1 MKEKKNTKKK
11 TTNKKKVENVKKV
24 IHKKAET
31 KKVETKKVDNIKV
44 EKEIVE
50 KRLEVKSVEKPKNN
64 KKEISIIDLL
74 SLRINETLKSERKN
88 TTADNNPYF
97 WIVKFFILVFSIIGI
112 SILFDVIREVGTEA
126 IYEINRSLRSILAGI
141 WGFTVSFM
149 KYILILHTVYINVK
163 SFVKSPYYERL
174 YAKDKEMRIKK
185 ELLFEKILR
194 ILKTLS
200 IPFLVVLLLTGA
212 FALFIFF
219 YFIFIWING
228 TFIISPFLISISII
242 LISYLAYKHIL
253 VGFYDAK
260 YKINRKAY
268 VLILLAL
275 LFSSALIFC
284 ELKDFK
290 YDHSLPVAFETKK
303 KVTTFDIS
311 ARDKVIIKSNSKL
324 NNVKVYKNDSL
335 KDEIKIY
342 IEYYDT
348 AKVEYI
354 YEYNDDNSLILTFNS
369 KQNVKITDIPAILGI
384 IEKGLIDKTIYNF
397 NLFKYPNIKIYV
409 NMNNADRIFIK

>member
-97 WIVKFFILVFSIIGI
+97 WIVKFFILFFSIIGI

-324 NNVKVYKNDSL
+324 NNAKVYKNDSL

>member
-97 WIVKFFILVFSIIGI
+97 WIVKFFILFFSIIGI